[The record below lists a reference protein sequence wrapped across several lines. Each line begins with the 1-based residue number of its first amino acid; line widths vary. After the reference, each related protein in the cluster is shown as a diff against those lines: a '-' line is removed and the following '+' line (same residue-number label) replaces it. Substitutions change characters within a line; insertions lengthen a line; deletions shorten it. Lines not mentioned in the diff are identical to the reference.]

1 MNRRIRD
8 MWVAALRS
16 GEFKQGRGWLRQAE
30 PNLPEMPDAFCCL
43 GVLCELYRRE
53 TGEGVWAKKAVGQDT
68 YPRGEFSFHLSPLS
82 YSDSLTPAEVA
93 EWAEMGCRDPWMD
106 DERYGERSLSG
117 LNDDGVDFPTIAD
130 VIERNSL

>member
-16 GEFKQGRGWLRQAE
+16 GEFKQGRGWLRQAD
-30 PNLPEMPDAFCCL
+30 PKDTPDSFCCL
-43 GVLCELYRRE
+43 GVLCEIFRRE
-53 TGEGVWAKKAVGQDT
+53 TGEGVWAEKAQDHDNH
-68 YPRGEFSFHLSPLS
+68 RCGEFNFKLSPLS

-93 EWAEMGCRDPWMD
+93 DWAEMGCRDPWMD

-117 LNDDGVDFPTIAD
+117 LNDDGVDFQTIAD
-130 VIERNSL
+130 VIERNNL